1 MTLVVLKSSLGIL
14 KEDIFYA
21 RDFNDED
28 EDWRFE
34 DEMTNVTKLSRS
46 CVGGWRICEGDNWHR

>member
-1 MTLVVLKSSLGIL
+1 VVLKSSLGIL

-46 CVGGWRICEGDNWHR
+46 CVGG